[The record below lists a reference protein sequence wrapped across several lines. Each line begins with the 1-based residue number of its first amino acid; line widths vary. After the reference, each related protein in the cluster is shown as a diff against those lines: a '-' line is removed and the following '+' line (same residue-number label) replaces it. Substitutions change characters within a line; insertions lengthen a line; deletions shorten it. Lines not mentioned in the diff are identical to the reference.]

1 MQSNIIL
8 SILLG
13 AAYLTVSAK
22 PKEDTTIPSNFN
34 SREISFR
41 ENKGQVYDQYFKPR
55 TDVLF
60 SGDNGE
66 FSFFLKPN
74 GISYQLKR
82 ADSWKEELNIK
93 TKEKIQVVDQFTIY
107 RIDFQ
112 WLNTMNDFR
121 YYKR

>member
-82 ADSWKEELNIK
+82 AD
-93 TKEKIQVVDQFTIY
+93 
-107 RIDFQ
+107 
-112 WLNTMNDFR
+112 
-121 YYKR
+121 